1 MKRSL
6 LSLLVATLLSMDA
19 GAVAQRSAEV
29 NVNPSTTFGVSGAG
43 TLGSR
48 NIFSG
53 LAPGRHLIIASTE
66 LDVMA
71 HRGRKTSY
79 RWEFEVQPLIE
90 VSDPHDVQNYTFNL
104 YTGSIPPQ
112 HYDTLDRYPCVSNTS
127 MGPYY
132 QMQTSGTITQIGT
145 YTDVQTCSTLWTYT
159 GGVSP
164 LGQRVNFRPQHRLQ
178 PYGVANAG
186 FLAATRKLP
195 ISTATQFNFTA
206 EGGAGI
212 EFFQRSKRSIALDVR
227 YHHTSN
233 GGRGQYNP
241 GIDNVMFKLSYRL
254 SR

>member
-1 MKRSL
+1 MKRSAL
-6 LSLLVATLLSMDA
+6 IFIAATLSSIA
-19 GAVAQRSAEV
+19 ASSYAQRPGEAGF
-29 NVNPSTTFGVSGAG
+29 NPTTTFGVSGAG
-43 TLGSR
+43 TLGGR

-53 LAPGRHLIIASTE
+53 LAPGRHLIVASTE

-71 HRGRKTSY
+71 HRGKKTSY

-90 VSDPHDVQNYTFNL
+90 VSDPHDVQNLTVDL
-104 YTGSIPPQ
+104 YSGSTMVTR
-112 HYDTLDRYPCVSNTS
+112 YDTLDRFPCKSNIST
-127 MGPYY
+127 GAYY
-132 QMQTSGTITQIGT
+132 QLESSGTVAQIGT
-145 YTDVQTCSTLWTYT
+145 YTNVQTCSTAWTYA

-164 LGQRVNFRPQHRLQ
+164 LGQRVNFRPERRLQ
-178 PYGVANAG
+178 PYAIVNAG
-186 FLAATRKLP
+186 FLAATRKVP

-206 EGGAGI
+206 EAGAGV
-212 EFFQRSKRSIALDVR
+212 EFFQRSKRSFALDVR